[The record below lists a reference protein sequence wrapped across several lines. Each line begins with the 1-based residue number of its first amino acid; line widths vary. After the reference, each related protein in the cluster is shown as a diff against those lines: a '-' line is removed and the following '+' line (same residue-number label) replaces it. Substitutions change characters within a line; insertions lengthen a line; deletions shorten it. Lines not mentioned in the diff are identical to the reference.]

1 LLDQPVVKT
10 LLVRVRRGNGALAR
24 SLGALARAQVVHRA
38 AQRRRSAGFTLIELM
53 VVVFLIAILAMIAV
67 PNMLVAREDRLA
79 FRSADQMARIIH
91 EGRTRAMAR
100 GAAQLVV
107 ITANGVTD
115 RGTALVFESVDA
127 TNHPV
132 SSCKISNEW
141 AGVPAGSATNPIIAG
156 NNLNGPAGSLQV
168 QAGLQ
173 TAITVGG
180 TGWDAVVVCFT
191 PGGRVYVVGA
201 ADAATALSGLPTA
214 APFTSNLNIAVARM
228 VGTPLAANGLT
239 RNVIMTAAGG
249 TRIRSL

>member
-1 LLDQPVVKT
+1 MT
-10 LLVRVRRGNGALAR
+10 LLVRVRRGKGALAR
-24 SLGALARAQVVHRA
+24 RQAARRFAR
-38 AQRRRSAGFTLIELM
+38 RRRSAGFTLIELM
-53 VVVFLIAILAMIAV
+53 VVVFLIAILAMLAV

-79 FRSADQMARIIH
+79 FRSADQMARVIH

-107 ITANGVTD
+107 LSGNGAVD
-115 RGTALVFESVDA
+115 RGTAIVFESVDA

-132 SSCKISNEW
+132 SSCKLANEW
-141 AGVPAGSATNPIIAG
+141 AGVPAGSATNVIIAG

-168 QAGLQ
+168 LAGLE

-180 TGWDAVVVCFT
+180 VATPVVVVCFT
-191 PGGRVYVVGA
+191 PGGRVYVVPGG
-201 ADAATALSGLPTA
+201 DAATALGSLPTA
-214 APFTSNLNIAVARM
+214 APFTSSINLAVARKP
-228 VGTPLAANGLT
+228 GGGATNGLT

>member
-10 LLVRVRRGNGALAR
+10 LLVRVRRGKGAVAR
-24 SLGALARAQVVHRA
+24 GQAARRL

-53 VVVFLIAILAMIAV
+53 VVVFLIAILAMLAV

-100 GAAQLVV
+100 GAAQLVA
-107 ITANGVTD
+107 ITADGTAD

-127 TNHPV
+127 TKHPV
-132 SSCKISNEW
+132 SACKIAKEW
-141 AGVPAGSATNPIIAG
+141 DGVPAGSATNLIIAG
-156 NNLNGPAGSLQV
+156 NNLNGGAGSLQES
-168 QAGLQ
+168 AGLE
-173 TAITVGG
+173 TAITVDKGAG
-180 TGWDAVVVCFT
+180 SAVYLAVVICFT
-191 PGGRVYVVGA
+191 PGGRVYVVPA
-201 ADAATALSGLPTA
+201 ADIATALLDLPTA
-214 APFTSNLNIAVARM
+214 APFTGTLNLAVARKP
-228 VGTPLAANGLT
+228 GGAATASGLT